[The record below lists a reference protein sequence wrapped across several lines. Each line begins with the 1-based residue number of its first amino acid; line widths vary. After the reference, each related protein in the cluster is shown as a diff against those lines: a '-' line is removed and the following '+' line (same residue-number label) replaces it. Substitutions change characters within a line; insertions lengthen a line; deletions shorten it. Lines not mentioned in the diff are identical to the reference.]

1 MGNERSIP
9 EWFPQRAT
17 EDMVRRMA
25 GDRFDPDKWHQLSVD
40 GWIEKRQLESEAR
53 RVERY
58 DGEKDGRGM
67 RHGVGTCSSGA
78 SDQYMGE
85 WHTNRKS
92 GLGVQTSKPGLG
104 DSVDTYMGEWKQSCR
119 HGLGHVKDA
128 EGTEYWGTWESGK
141 MHGAGVLRPADG
153 YVYAGQFEKDLPH
166 GLGLY
171 YRPGRSTPTPG
182 RYKRGISVEQ
192 GAVVEHEATRAAALA
207 EEAK

>member
-92 GLGVQTSKPGLG
+92 GLGVQTSKPGG
-104 DSVDTYMGEWKQSCR
+104 SAS
-119 HGLGHVKDA
+119 
-128 EGTEYWGTWESGK
+128 
-141 MHGAGVLRPADG
+141 
-153 YVYAGQFEKDLPH
+153 
-166 GLGLY
+166 
-171 YRPGRSTPTPG
+171 
-182 RYKRGISVEQ
+182 
-192 GAVVEHEATRAAALA
+192 AAARKTAQRANQCALA
-207 EEAK
+207 IVADSRA